1 MTVDYSGQLGTRAT
15 SSQIDVQVSEWNDS
29 IIQYVIKSNGEP
41 LDISELEIQFYL
53 KASPRA
59 EDNPDRKLSSLD
71 PTQIEKTDA
80 TGGQI
85 RVKIPGE
92 WLPYSTQFYRLD
104 IVQSA
109 DSPQTGRGTAI
120 TGYIYVRDT

>member
-59 EDNPDRKLSSLD
+59 EDNPDRKLTSLD
-71 PTQIEKTDA
+71 PTQIEKLP
-80 TGGQI
+80 GQGQI
-85 RVKIPGE
+85 RVKVPGE
-92 WLPYSTQFYRLD
+92 WLPFSTLFYRID
-104 IVQSA
+104 VVQPA

-120 TGYIYVRDT
+120 NGYIYVRDM